1 MSTPSETEI
10 FVSEDNISRTTGKP
24 KKKPRGPPM
33 TPERKA
39 QLLENLKRG
48 RENSAKK
55 RKEMAEAKKAKKK
68 AEEEELFS
76 HVKPKPAP
84 AAPTPVTTPQPHYD
98 NYGISSINN
107 ELKELRLM
115 MKEMKMERETER
127 QKAEIRALK
136 DQIALLSTK
145 KKEIKME
152 ETKPEPKPEPKPTP
166 TPAPA
171 PQPMPL
177 RVMSTHADS
186 PLSRLQ
192 RFA

>member
-1 MSTPSETEI
+1 MSTPNESEL
-10 FVSEDNISRTTGKP
+10 FVSEENISRTTGKP

-76 HVKPKPAP
+76 HVKPKPTPVAAAAVVTP
-84 AAPTPVTTPQPHYD
+84 AVPAPTHYD

-136 DQIALLSTK
+136 DQIALLSIK
-145 KKEIKME
+145 KKEKME
-152 ETKPEPKPEPKPTP
+152 EAKPEPKPTP
-166 TPAPA
+166 VTPAVA
-171 PQPMPL
+171 PPPTPL

>member
-1 MSTPSETEI
+1 MSTPSETEL
-10 FVSEDNISRTTGKP
+10 FVSEENISRTTGKP

-76 HVKPKPAP
+76 HVKPKPKP
-84 AAPTPVTTPQPHYD
+84 APTPVTTPQPHYD

-152 ETKPEPKPEPKPTP
+152 EAKPEPKPEPKPTP